1 MWSIFKYVIDSPDTN
16 NEEPS
21 KTVDEITEDIRFENI
36 LQTIKDEIDKNAE
49 NYIVSL
55 HYLEFP
61 VLLNYGFSKL
71 KETKHL
77 KLLLEYLEP
86 VKEVRKIILMGK
98 ADYIKG
104 FYFLQNQIRIQQEIL
119 MSLDQETF
127 DRRSAESGLEPYII
141 NDLRTIWKNRR
152 LDYLKQSLTKKID
165 IYYKPDI
172 KHPLYQT
179 FLKYLEETYKRGV
192 DRFKTFI
199 CIGSTYIGK
208 SVFFTKFLIPEDYYI
223 YHSNY
228 LEYSK
233 MPNQPNKVFR
243 ILDDINWEQ
252 VTNTELKSLMNRNI
266 SSVNIKYGYEYIF
279 PLISII
285 IMNAEDYK
293 IFRKHFSDVWEFV
306 EKNTV
311 VYPEQIGQEPIE
323 ETRPLFTDIK
333 TEIKDEDYLF
343 NKIVP
348 IEKLKECKVNNMNE
362 YIKEILNN
370 TESWKYDTQRYIQI
384 PDKRSIKI
392 PNPEINKKTILNQYE
407 EYILKKKQREMNG
420 QDEKKPMIPWYRRYK
435 EEEPEIKKKY
445 VENSNK
451 KRFESLEEI
460 DDEDDEET
468 YNEEDDD
475 DTEMSDDD
483 NFEDI
488 DDDDTENGKGFEE
501 YKKGFIQI

>member
-1 MWSIFKYVIDSPDTN
+1 MWSVLKYVIDSPSAN
-16 NEEPS
+16 NEESP
-21 KTVDEITEDIRFENI
+21 KTDNEVTEDVRFENI
-36 LQTIKDEIDKNAE
+36 LQTIKEEVDKNTE

-61 VLLNYGFSKL
+61 VLINYGFSKI

-77 KLLLEYLEP
+77 KSLSEYMEP

-98 ADYIKG
+98 ADYVKG
-104 FYFLQNQIRIQQEIL
+104 FYFLQNQIRIQQDIL
-119 MSLDQETF
+119 ASLDQETF
-127 DRRSAESGLEPYII
+127 DKRSAESGLEPYII

-152 LDYLKQSLTKKID
+152 LEYLKQSLTKKID
-165 IYYKPDI
+165 IYYKPDVC
-172 KHPLYQT
+172 HPLYQT

-208 SVFFTKFLIPEDYYI
+208 SVFFTKFLIPEEYYI

-293 IFRKHFSDVWEFV
+293 LFRKHFSDIWEFV

-311 VYPEQIGQEPIE
+311 VYPEQIGQDPIE
-323 ETRPLFTDIK
+323 ETRPLFTDMK
-333 TEIKDEDYLF
+333 TEIVNEDYLF

-348 IEKLKECKVNNMNE
+348 IEKLKECTVNNMNE

-407 EYILKKKQREMNG
+407 EYILKKKQREMTG
-420 QDEKKPMIPWYRRYK
+420 QDEKKPMVPWYRRYK
-435 EEEPEIKKKY
+435 EEEPEMKKKKY
-445 VENSNK
+445 VENK
-451 KRFESLEEI
+451 KRFESLEDI
-460 DDEDDEET
+460 DDDDDDEET
-468 YNEEDDD
+468 YNEDD

-483 NFEDI
+483 NFEDM
-488 DDDDTENGKGFEE
+488 DDDDSTEGGKGFEE